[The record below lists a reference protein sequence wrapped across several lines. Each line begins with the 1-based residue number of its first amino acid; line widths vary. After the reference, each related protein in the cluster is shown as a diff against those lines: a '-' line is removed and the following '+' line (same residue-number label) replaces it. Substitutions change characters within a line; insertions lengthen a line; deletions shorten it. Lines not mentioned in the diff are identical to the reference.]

1 MVQNVALNLL
11 DGNNCNNDNEDCQN
25 TISPITIYYEHHLQ
39 VPNGEEWIEF
49 INGMN
54 DEKACMIISGSL
66 GQQITRR
73 VHNMFQVD
81 SIFIFR
87 DNKKRHEQWAKE

>member
-1 MVQNVALNLL
+1 
-11 DGNNCNNDNEDCQN
+11 
-25 TISPITIYYEHHLQ
+25 
-39 VPNGEEWIEF
+39 
-49 INGMN
+49 MN

-66 GQQITRR
+66 GQQIIRR

-87 DNKKRHEQWAKE
+87 ENKKRHEQWAKE